1 MTFGPVNFAAKKKKT
16 HSPATNAAA
25 KFAKAAGVARNLRT
39 FLQTGIYANKDIRVM
54 NVNLYKVRQI
64 AIEEQSM
71 TITQASK
78 FLVSLRG
85 RLILGQALRIA
96 ITRMETVEGAHRQVS
111 NIEDMRDLL
120 ESGLP
125 IDPGVPA
132 GRIESQTIEE
142 E

>member
-1 MTFGPVNFAAKKKKT
+1 
-16 HSPATNAAA
+16 
-25 KFAKAAGVARNLRT
+25 
-39 FLQTGIYANKDIRVM
+39 M

-125 IDPGVPA
+125 IDP
-132 GRIESQTIEE
+132 EE